1 MFAPNPSSATH
12 RLVHFKGAPRPEID
26 DSKSVAENVAGSGY
40 VPVPNYVADEVEEL
54 REFINFLYPQ
64 RGQDR
69 FKLCRPDINELRWT
83 VQDRSEIEP
92 GIFETC
98 TYAGG
103 DTPRLAVL
111 AARHRLDSEHERERT
126 LTPFSIEPQPETD

>member
-1 MFAPNPSSATH
+1 MNSSQTH

-83 VQDRSEIEP
+83 VVAKNAEGTGNMFSHH
-92 GIFETC
+92 

-111 AARHRLDSEHERERT
+111 AARHRLASEHESERT